1 MNNYLRFMLLS
12 LLLFLTPLSAQI
24 SPSAYVANTL
34 GENLSMIDL
43 INHTVNPNAEP
54 LGLYANQ
61 VVLRGDRAYVINS
74 GANEIQV
81 INLTTLNTLYTVD
94 VGAGTNPWGMD
105 FVNDDVAAVSLLL
118 TNQVKFVN
126 VFTGQVVQ
134 TVSVGTGPQ
143 GVVFS
148 DGKVYVANSG
158 YNGAGYDPGTVSV
171 INTNDYSVSTI
182 AVGLNP
188 QTLAIDSQGNIVVA
202 CSGDYVSAGGEINVI
217 DTDIQQVV
225 HSVSAGMPITGVAVN
240 AGDKAYFST
249 FGSGVLVYDLINQTF
264 ERDTGNPLPGGPGI
278 AFDALDNA
286 YISDFGRDSVHVFSP
301 SHQLQDE
308 YLVGDG
314 PISIAV
320 YDPAPSSIGDP
331 ETRVVAKFSLHQNY
345 PNPFNP
351 ETTIE
356 FETYENGTV
365 LLEIFNVLGKGIR
378 KLVNKTLPA
387 GSHSMVWD
395 GKNDLGRKVPSG
407 IYLYRL
413 QMGGESSVRKMQLIE

>member
-278 AFDALDNA
+278 AFDAQDNA